1 MTDTTPSSPDEG
13 TDLNELNPQGAGG
26 TVGSQDT
33 FEPEESEGDQGSDAQ
48 QATEGA
54 QVDDGKE
61 ATQGT
66 QPS

>member
-13 TDLNELNPQGAGG
+13 ADLNELNPQGAGG

-33 FEPEESEGDQGSDAQ
+33 FEPEESEGDQEGEAQ
-48 QATEGA
+48 QATDGA
-54 QVDDGKE
+54 QVEDGKE

>member
-1 MTDTTPSSPDEG
+1 MTDTTPSSSDEG
-13 TDLNELNPQGAGG
+13 ADLNELNPQGVGG
-26 TVGSQDT
+26 TVGSKDT
-33 FEPEESEGDQGSDAQ
+33 FEPEESDGDQNSDAQ

-54 QVDDGKE
+54 QVEDGKE